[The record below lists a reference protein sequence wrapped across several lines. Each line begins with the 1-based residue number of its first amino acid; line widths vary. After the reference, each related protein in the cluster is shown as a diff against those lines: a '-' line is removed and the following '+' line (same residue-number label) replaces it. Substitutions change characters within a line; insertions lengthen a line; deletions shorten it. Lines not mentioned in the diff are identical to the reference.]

1 MILLN
6 IVFRVDAT
14 KNIGL
19 GHLMRCYALAEE
31 LIKKKHKCYFI
42 SNIDCEKIVEK
53 ITKSKIILEKR
64 STSPNSN
71 QDLDYLIDFSRN
83 NDIDWIVTDHYEIN
97 SEYIKT
103 IKDNGFNVLSIDDT
117 AQTYYVSDIV
127 VNQNIGSEKLKFYSD
142 KNTRFLLG
150 PKYVMIRDELLKR
163 EKKRYPDDVK
173 KILVT
178 LGGMAY
184 DALTIKIL
192 RLLKEIIDDSVQI
205 IVVIGPLNR
214 VRSDLKSEM
223 NKLIDSKFRFVFS
236 PRTMLDLYLKS
247 DIAISAGG
255 SSCYELAYFGIPN
268 IIITVADN
276 QLNIAK
282 ELDKKNVSIYLG
294 KKEDFSSN
302 KIKENVLKLINDNSL
317 RKNMAE
323 NGRKLVDG
331 KGKQRIIEVMYNFM

>member
-1 MILLN
+1 VN

-31 LIKKKHKCYFI
+31 LVKNKNTCFFV
-42 SNIDCEKIVEK
+42 SNIDCEKIIEK
-53 ITKSKIILEKR
+53 INKSNIILEKI
-64 STSPNSN
+64 STSPNSK
-71 QDLDYLIDFSRN
+71 QDIDYLINFSRN
-83 NDIDWIVTDHYEIN
+83 NNINWIVTDHYEIH

-103 IKDNGFNVLSIDDT
+103 IKDNRFNVLSIDDT
-117 AQTYYVSDIV
+117 AQTYYKSDIV
-127 VNQNIGSEKLKFYSD
+127 INQNIGSEKLTFHSD
-142 KNTRFLLG
+142 RNTRFLLG
-150 PKYVMIRDELLKR
+150 PKYVMLRDELLKR
-163 EKKRYPDDVK
+163 EKKRYINDVE

-178 LGGMAY
+178 LGGIDY
-184 DALTIKIL
+184 GNITIKIL
-192 RLLKEIIDDSVQI
+192 KLLKEIIDNNIEI
-205 IVVIGPLNR
+205 IVVIGTLNKIEE
-214 VRSDLKSEM
+214 DLKSEI
-223 NKLIDSKFRFVFS
+223 NTLDNSHFRFVFS
-236 PRTMLDLYLKS
+236 PENMAELYLES

-282 ELDKKNVSIYLG
+282 ELDKLNVSIYLG
-294 KKEDFSSN
+294 GKEKFCHS

-323 NGRKLVDG
+323 NGRKLVDER
-331 KGKQRIIEVMYNFM
+331 GKQRIIEVMNKF